1 MLQKRIKSNKF
12 HTFMTA
18 VSPAGL
24 FFSKT
29 LGTGSTRVWFFSMEM
44 LLRTCRSGI
53 YSAVIE
59 PNIPVNTSEQ
69 ACWSTSASR
78 QLQLYNN
85 LRYTYNKD
93 NNVSICR

>member
-1 MLQKRIKSNKF
+1 MVLLNGDVVEDLQVR
-12 HTFMTA
+12 H
-18 VSPAGL
+18 
-24 FFSKT
+24 
-29 LGTGSTRVWFFSMEM
+29 
-44 LLRTCRSGI
+44 

-69 ACWSTSASR
+69 ACWSMSASR